1 MSGSE
6 LAFGIFSA
14 LALGGALVALFE
26 RSVVRSAFAMFGTFM
41 GVAGLFLTLGADFL
55 AMTQVL
61 IYAGG
66 IMVLYLFGLMLTK
79 PSRYERN
86 LRRIGVAASLAGGL
100 ALVLLVKLFGG
111 MNGSVPGPEELP
123 APEATTEA
131 IGLAFLRADEW
142 LFAFEFASVLLL
154 ATLVGA
160 VYIARR
166 RLEPRTEE
174 AA

>member
-1 MSGSE
+1 MSGAE
-6 LAFGIFSA
+6 LAFYLFSS
-14 LALGGALVALFE
+14 LALGGAIVALLE
-26 RSVVRSAFAMFGTFM
+26 TSVVRSAFAMFGTFL
-41 GVAGLFLTLGADFL
+41 GVAGLYLTLGADFL

-79 PSRYERN
+79 PSPHERN
-86 LRRIGVAASLAGGL
+86 LRRIGLAAGL
-100 ALVLLVKLFGG
+100 VGALSVIFLVQLFGG
-111 MNGSVPGPEELP
+111 IDESVPEAASLP
-123 APEATTEA
+123 APEPTAED

-166 RLEPRTEE
+166 RPEPRAEE
-174 AA
+174 VH

>member
-6 LAFGIFSA
+6 VAFAIFTA

-26 RSVVRSAFAMFGTFM
+26 RSVVRSAFAMFGTFL
-41 GVAGLFLTLGADFL
+41 GVAGLYLTLGADFL

-79 PSRYERN
+79 PSPHERN
-86 LRRIGVAASLAGGL
+86 LKRIGLASLLAGAL
-100 ALVLLVKLFGG
+100 AVIFLVRLFDGKKWHA
-111 MNGSVPGPEELP
+111 VPAEELP
-123 APEATTEA
+123 PPEPTAEA
-131 IGLAFLRADEW
+131 IGLAFLRADGW

-166 RLEPRTEE
+166 RPEPRAEE
-174 AA
+174 LR

>member
-1 MSGSE
+1 MSGAE
-6 LAFGIFSA
+6 LSFSLFSS
-14 LALGGALVALFE
+14 LALGGAIVALLE
-26 RSVVRSAFAMFGTFM
+26 TSVVRSAFAMFGTFL
-41 GVAGLFLTLGADFL
+41 GVAGLYLTLGADFL

-79 PSRYERN
+79 PSPHERN
-86 LRRIGVAASLAGGL
+86 LRRIGLAAGLAGTVSVIF
-100 ALVLLVKLFGG
+100 LVQLFGG
-111 MNGSVPGPEELP
+111 IDESVPEAASLP
-123 APEATTEA
+123 APEPTAEA

-166 RLEPRTEE
+166 RPEPRAEE
-174 AA
+174 VN

>member
-1 MSGSE
+1 MTGSE
-6 LAFGIFSA
+6 LAFGIFTA

-41 GVAGLFLTLGADFL
+41 GVAGLYLTLGADFL

-79 PSRYERN
+79 PSPHERN
-86 LRRIGVAASLAGGL
+86 LRRMGLAASLAGAL
-100 ALVLLVKLFGG
+100 AMILLVKLFGG
-111 MNGSVPGPEELP
+111 MNEGVAKPEDLP
-123 APEATTEA
+123 APEATAEA
-131 IGLAFLRADEW
+131 IGLAFLRADAW
-142 LFAFEFASVLLL
+142 LFAFEFASILLL

-166 RLEPRTEE
+166 RPEPRANE
-174 AA
+174 AN

>member
-1 MSGSE
+1 M
-6 LAFGIFSA
+6 
-14 LALGGALVALFE
+14 
-26 RSVVRSAFAMFGTFM
+26 RSAFAMFGTFL
-41 GVAGLFLTLGADFL
+41 GVAGLYLTLGADFL

-79 PSRYERN
+79 PSPQERN
-86 LRRIGVAASLAGGL
+86 LLRIGFAAGLVGAVSLILLVQLFGGIDERWPDAASL
-100 ALVLLVKLFGG
+100 
-111 MNGSVPGPEELP
+111 PDPEPTAEG
-123 APEATTEA
+123 

-166 RLEPRTEE
+166 RPEPRAEE
-174 AA
+174 LG

>member
-1 MSGSE
+1 MTGAE
-6 LAFGIFSA
+6 LAFAVFAA
-14 LALGGALVALFE
+14 LALGGAIVALFE
-26 RSVVRSAFAMFGTFM
+26 TSVVRSAFAMFGTFL
-41 GVAGLFLTLGADFL
+41 GVAGLYLTLGADFL

-79 PSRYERN
+79 PSPHERN
-86 LRRIGVAASLAGGL
+86 LRRIGLAAALAGAL
-100 ALVLLVKLFGG
+100 AILLLVQLFTGEHAG
-111 MNGSVPGPEELP
+111 MPAPEDLP
-123 APEATTEA
+123 APEPTAEA
-131 IGLAFLRADEW
+131 IGLAFLRADSW

-166 RLEPRTEE
+166 RPEPRAEE
-174 AA
+174 LP